1 MVLNTMTTVP
11 SPPSSLLKAIV
22 AATPLA
28 GSLLVPVLV
37 PLLMVRVSIA
47 AGVLALVAV
56 GTLWFVAMLRTSEM
70 PPHPAE
76 HH

>member
-1 MVLNTMTTVP
+1 MTP
-11 SPPSSLLKAIV
+11 ARSAPSSVLKAVV
-22 AATPLA
+22 AATPLLGA
-28 GSLLVPVLV
+28 FVVPLLI

-47 AGVLALVAV
+47 AGVLVLVII

-70 PPHPAE
+70 PAHPS

>member
-1 MVLNTMTTVP
+1 MT
-11 SPPSSLLKAIV
+11 SASAPPSSLLKTLV

-28 GSLLVPVLV
+28 GSLVVPVLV

-47 AGVLALVAV
+47 AGVLAMVAL
-56 GTLWFVAMLRTSEM
+56 GSLWFVAMLRTSEM
-70 PPHPAE
+70 PPHPE

>member
-1 MVLNTMTTVP
+1 MTAAPTA
-11 SPPSSLLKAIV
+11 PSSALKAFV
-22 AATPLA
+22 AATPLV

-47 AGVLALVAV
+47 AGVLALVVV
-56 GTLWFVAMLRTSEM
+56 GTGWFVAMLRTSEM

-76 HH
+76 EH

>member
-1 MVLNTMTTVP
+1 MT
-11 SPPSSLLKAIV
+11 SASAPPSSFLKTVV

-47 AGVLALVAV
+47 AGVLAVVAL
-56 GTLWFVAMLRTSEM
+56 GSLWFVAMLRTSEM
-70 PPHPAE
+70 PPHPE

>member
-1 MVLNTMTTVP
+1 LKTV
-11 SPPSSLLKAIV
+11 V

-47 AGVLALVAV
+47 AGVLAVVAL
-56 GTLWFVAMLRTSEM
+56 GSLWFVAMLRTSEM
-70 PPHPAE
+70 PPHPE